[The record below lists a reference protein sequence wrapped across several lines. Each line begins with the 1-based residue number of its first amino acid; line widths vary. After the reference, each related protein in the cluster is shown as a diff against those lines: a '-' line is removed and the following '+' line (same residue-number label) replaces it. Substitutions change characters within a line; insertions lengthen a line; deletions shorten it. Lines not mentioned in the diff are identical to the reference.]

1 MPKATGKCEAN
12 LIQAEWPVRAGVL
25 SMHARAIYLARFL
38 LAEDWV
44 SILPVYSFRDWI
56 RLEIESLAIV
66 GRRFHSDCH

>member
-1 MPKATGKCEAN
+1 
-12 LIQAEWPVRAGVL
+12 
-25 SMHARAIYLARFL
+25 MHARAIYLARFL